1 MKAKTIRAIL
11 SKKHKDFVASI
22 KNEEVRNLVNKNS
35 IVTGGC
41 IVSMLLGEKINDFDY
56 YFTDKE
62 TCLKVAEYY
71 VKEFNVHTGKKV
83 YVKCMDDRVK
93 IFVQSS
99 GIAEDEQYQEEST
112 TEFDDAGLEDLNIDE
127 LKANKQESDEDKKAY
142 RPIFLSSNAI
152 SLTGKVQL
160 VTRFYGDANQIHENY
175 DYVHATCYWTSK
187 DNNLV
192 LPAKA
197 LEAILTKEL
206 VYTGSK
212 YPLCSIM
219 RAKKFV
225 QRGWTVNA
233 GQFVK
238 MALQLNEMNLLDVA
252 TLEEQ
257 LTGVDSAYF
266 MAAIGVIK
274 DKTEK
279 DPSFQLDNNYL
290 FTVIN
295 RIF

>member
-22 KNEEVRNLVNKNS
+22 KDEEVQKLVDKNS

-56 YFTDKE
+56 YFTDQE

-71 VKEFNVHTGKKV
+71 VKEFNLRTGKSV
-83 YVKCMDDRVK
+83 YVKCIDDRVK

-99 GIAEDEQYQEEST
+99 GIAEDEQYQEETT
-112 TEFDDAGLEDLNIDE
+112 TEFDDAGLKDLNLDE
-127 LKANKQESDEDKKAY
+127 LKANKQESEEDRKSY

-160 VTRFYGDANQIHENY
+160 VTRFYGDADKIHENY

-212 YPLCSIM
+212 YPLC
-219 RAKKFV
+219 
-225 QRGWTVNA
+225 
-233 GQFVK
+233 
-238 MALQLNEMNLLDVA
+238 
-252 TLEEQ
+252 
-257 LTGVDSAYF
+257 
-266 MAAIGVIK
+266 
-274 DKTEK
+274 
-279 DPSFQLDNNYL
+279 
-290 FTVIN
+290 
-295 RIF
+295 